1 MVNAPGDYPLTV
13 NMTVQDLILVAGN
26 IRESAFLEQA
36 EIIRSDI
43 VAGKQVQTSL
53 LTFDVKQALA
63 GDPAHNIKL
72 QPWDRIH
79 IKQIPEW
86 GESETI
92 TVSGELFFPGTYSI
106 RKGERLSS
114 LIERAGGF
122 TEHSYFRGAVFTR
135 ESVRIEQQK
144 HLDDIINRLSREV
157 SQAATSQL
165 AGAMN
170 QADMEEQKV
179 IMGAQQSLISRL
191 KEVKAEGRVV
201 IRLAPGPEFAQS
213 NYNLA
218 LEAGD
223 RLYIPHKPDTVSVA
237 GEVYNPAN
245 LVFNQKKPEAKL
257 YLALTGG
264 PTKYANEKGM
274 YILRADG
281 TVLSKSGA
289 GQSNVWLSSF
299 EDTPLYPGDTL
310 VIPPKLIHTRFK
322 TELKDITSIIFELAV
337 SAGIII
343 NQVFD

>member
-1 MVNAPGDYPLTV
+1 MD
-13 NMTVQDLILVAGN
+13 
-26 IRESAFLEQA
+26 
-36 EIIRSDI
+36 
-43 VAGKQVQTSL
+43 GKQVQTSL
-53 LTFDVKQALA
+53 LTFDVRQALA

-79 IKQIPEW
+79 IKQIPDW
-86 GESETI
+86 GENETI
-92 TVSGELFFPGTYSI
+92 TVSGEVFFPGTYSI
-106 RKGERLSS
+106 RKDERLSS

-122 TEHSYFRGAVFTR
+122 TEDSYFRGAVFTR

-144 HLDDIINRLSREV
+144 HLDDIIDRLSREV
-157 SQAATSQL
+157 SQTATSQL

-170 QADMEEQKV
+170 QEDVEEQKV

-191 KEVKAEGRVV
+191 KEVKAKGRVV
-201 IRLAPGPEFAQS
+201 IKLAPGPEFSQS

-218 LEAGD
+218 LEADD
-223 RLYIPHKPDTVSVA
+223 RLYIPPKPDTVSVA
-237 GEVYNPAN
+237 GEVYNPTN
-245 LVFNQKKPEAKL
+245 LVFDQEKPQANL

-281 TVLSKSGA
+281 TVFSRSGS

-299 EDTPLYPGDTL
+299 EETPLYPGDTL
-310 VIPPKLIHTRFK
+310 VVPPKLIHTRFK

-343 NQVFD
+343 NQVFN